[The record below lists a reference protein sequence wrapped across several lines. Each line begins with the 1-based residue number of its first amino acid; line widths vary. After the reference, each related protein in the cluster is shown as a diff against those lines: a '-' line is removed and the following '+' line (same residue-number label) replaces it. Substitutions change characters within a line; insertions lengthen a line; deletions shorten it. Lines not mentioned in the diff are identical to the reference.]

1 MIKKSLFLT
10 LLFTVVS
17 VFGLQA
23 QQDSVANDDTAAYS
37 EFLVPNYDLL
47 GQIINDPTSHYY
59 YPTLLK
65 RFADADTS
73 LTIEEIHCLYY
84 GYVLQKDYDPYIR
97 LDEEDKAHD
106 ILNQDKV
113 TKKDAQKALKLL
125 DKAVEKAPM
134 HLRLYMYRHYA
145 NSIVYGEDSKQ
156 VYDDAFR
163 YVALISAIAASGDG
177 SDFETA
183 FHVAVVA
190 HSYNFMNYFGF
201 SHKSQSLQSNAGQQ
215 FDVFPLEENEYG
227 LEELYVNVTPCLAY
241 LSKMFA
247 SSDEDEVIDSGP
259 IERFD
264 LRVGRKL
271 TIKLDK
277 KHKGEYKFRV
287 VKLEEYNDTV
297 DWSND
302 IGNLFPEQGEKNTIV
317 FYCVN
322 GKMAGKNCIL
332 LIMKSYGKDI
342 LAYDTFFRL
351 EGNADFQS
359 TSNSGIYPNVQG
371 TEIWNDPINCIR
383 IANLRPKK

>member
-17 VFGLQA
+17 IFGLQA

-97 LDEEDKAHD
+97 LDEEDKARD

-113 TKKDAQKALKLL
+113 TKKDALKALKLL

-145 NSIVYGEDSKQ
+145 NSLVYGEDSKQ

-201 SHKSQSLQSNAGQQ
+201 KPTSQALQHNEGRQ
-215 FDVFPLEENEYG
+215 FDVFPLEENEYE

-241 LSKMFA
+241 LSKMFEP
-247 SSDEDEVIDSGP
+247 SDEDEVIDYGP
-259 IERFD
+259 IDRFD

-277 KHKGEYKFRV
+277 KRRGEYKFRV

-297 DWSND
+297 ELTDTEK
-302 IGNLFPEQGEKNTIV
+302 LFAEDGEPNTIV

-322 GKMAGKNCIL
+322 GKWGSGRSNIL
-332 LIMKSYGKDI
+332 LVMKSYCKKA
-342 LAYDTFFRL
+342 LAYDTFIRL
-351 EGNADFQS
+351 DGGAEFQS
-359 TSNSGIYPNVQG
+359 TSNDGIFPGVRG
-371 TEIWNDPINCIR
+371 TEIWNDPVNAIR
-383 IANLRPKK
+383 ISHLRLMK